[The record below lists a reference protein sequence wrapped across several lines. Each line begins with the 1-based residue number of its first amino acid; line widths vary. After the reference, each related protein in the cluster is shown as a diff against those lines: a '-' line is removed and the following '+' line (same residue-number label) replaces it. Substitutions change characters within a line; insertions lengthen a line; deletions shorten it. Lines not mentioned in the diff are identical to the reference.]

1 LTAEAFGTVDGA
13 NLLAFALG
21 PSANLVTLA
30 LDFAVVELDLRAR
43 RDERRQ
49 AHRDRAAEHLGK
61 AGHHHD
67 IARGE
72 RAGYAGGDRERS
84 DQAVVEPQHQV
95 AQAGAAGRVDLLS
108 MVIVLASANRE
119 GHWSARCPVDICV
132 VSCCAVAAQ
141 TGPRQPASRH
151 PRDSRAVPALAR
163 DAAHGRGGGFRARR
177 ATARTAETYAAVHR
191 APAWSRRD
199 SRRGSA
205 AAPGDSGSVR
215 YCGRDGPD

>member
-132 VSCCAVAAQ
+132 VSCCAAAQ
-141 TGPRQPASRH
+141 SGPWRPASRH
-151 PRDSRAVPALAR
+151 SREWRTVPALAR
-163 DAAHGRGGGFRARR
+163 DAAHVRGGGFRARH
-177 ATARTAETYAAVHR
+177 ATDRTAETYGVVRR
-191 APAWSRRD
+191 APARSCRDSRRD
-199 SRRGSA
+199 SA
-205 AAPGDSGSVR
+205 A
-215 YCGRDGPD
+215 